1 MSRDDFDLGD
11 FGDIEEPSFPEDEFL
26 PPEEAPVARPQRNV
40 VFLVIAILLVLL
52 FLFGLFGIT
61 SLVISNQATLAAYTQ
76 TAGAVYL
83 TNTAVAVALNATNTA
98 NAWTKTPT
106 PTQTPTDTAT
116 PTPTETF
123 TPSPTETPTPTIDVE
138 ATNNAATQTAQ
149 AALEMR
155 VIDITN
161 TAAAQETIMAMTN
174 EAATLTAAAASPG
187 VGGPVSPA
195 DQTLTAIALTSAA
208 GTRIALGVSATSP
221 FETAKP
227 TITGTKKLAGTGF
240 FDDVATGKANPSSLA
255 VVGFAALGLVG
266 VIVVARRL
274 RVKT

>member
-106 PTQTPTDTAT
+106 PTQTPTDTPT

-138 ATNNAATQTAQ
+138 ATNTSLTMTAQ

-161 TAAAQETIMAMTN
+161 TAVAQETLLAMTN
-174 EAATLTAAAASPG
+174 VAATLTAQFGS
-187 VGGPVSPA
+187 GGAVPPEQ
-195 DQTLTAIALTSAA
+195 QTQTAIALLTQAA
-208 GTRIALGVSATSP
+208 QTGTIIVQLPTTVSP

-227 TITGTKKLAGTGF
+227 TRIQPTKLPNGGF
-240 FDDVATGKANPSSLA
+240 FDDVSTGKASPSSLA

-274 RVKT
+274 RVRT